1 MDRKVTVF
9 IEIEKDSN
17 KKFEYNHE
25 TKTLELD
32 RILEAPYFYPYP
44 YGFIPN
50 TKAKDSDEL
59 DILIITDKKIPNNNY
74 YDAYIVGV
82 LVMEDENGMDEKVLC
97 VLQEDYNKINNLSNI
112 EENIKNTIHS
122 FFTNYK
128 KKSIGRWSKVY
139 GFEDKSFA
147 INLYETSL
155 INHQ

>member
-147 INLYETSL
+147 IKLYETSL

>member
-1 MDRKVTVF
+1 MDRKVIVF

-17 KKFEYNHE
+17 QKFEYNHE

-74 YDAYIVGV
+74 YDVNIVGV

-97 VLQEDYNKINNLSNI
+97 VL
-112 EENIKNTIHS
+112 
-122 FFTNYK
+122 
-128 KKSIGRWSKVY
+128 
-139 GFEDKSFA
+139 
-147 INLYETSL
+147 
-155 INHQ
+155 

>member
-17 KKFEYNHE
+17 QKFEYNHE

-74 YDAYIVGV
+74 YDTYIVGV

-147 INLYETSL
+147 IKLYETSL